1 MPFAWNL
8 PYLSVFLAM
17 VTAILLSVL
26 PGAKRA
32 YWLTVGVSAAVTIM
46 SLVFL
51 VFVAVMFLSVFALV
65 KRESRNDEAIY

>member
-46 SLVFL
+46 SLIFL
-51 VFVAVMFLSVFALV
+51 VFIVIEESDYLADGG
-65 KRESRNDEAIY
+65 KRCL